1 MQAIEA
7 AQAAIVEGNF
17 MMSLDIGQGEVV
29 EGNFSTQ
36 VEGGLKLNVFIYEYP
51 NGLAARKLEVRYRGI
66 CWRTIKP
73 LTNHALSAISQS
85 RDARG

>member
-29 EGNFSTQ
+29 EKNFSTQ
-36 VEGGLKLNVFIYEYP
+36 VEGGLKLNVFIYEHP
-51 NGLAARKLEVRYRGI
+51 NSFAARKLEVRYRGI
-66 CWRTIKP
+66 CCRTIKP
-73 LTNHALSAISQS
+73 LTNHA
-85 RDARG
+85 